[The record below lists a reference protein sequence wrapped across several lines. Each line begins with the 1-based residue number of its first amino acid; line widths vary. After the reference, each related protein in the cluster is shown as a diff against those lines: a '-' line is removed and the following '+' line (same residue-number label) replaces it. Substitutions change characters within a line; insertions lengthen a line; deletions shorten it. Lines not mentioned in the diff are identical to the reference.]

1 MIKKITLIFFASFF
15 PKEYDKNRNQDR
27 LEEYTA
33 SIKRVQQYLEKRDNW
48 RLLIV
53 ENTVDIDYLSSLRVI
68 KDMSNV
74 SLYSSNIGISN
85 KGVGELDMLTHVVND
100 KKDVIA
106 ESEYIVYFSGR
117 HLLSSPYSLDCIEK
131 SESDALISNPD
142 FFYFD
147 GSVVKSEKNHMFND
161 MFFGMKKDLMVE
173 YSKYF
178 NQNKERMIKSKM
190 NSESLLY
197 EFINLKEIVYES
209 LDYIGLIRSDYIRLN
224 RWKTKRIWHI
234 C

>member
-1 MIKKITLIFFASFF
+1 MIFFASFF
-15 PKEYDKNRNQDR
+15 PKEYDKNRNRDR

-33 SIKRVQQYLEKRDNW
+33 SIKRVQQYLEKRCNW
-48 RLLIV
+48 SLLIV
-53 ENTVDIDYLSSLRVI
+53 ENTVDMDYLSSLRVI
-68 KDMSNV
+68 KDMNNV

-100 KKDVIA
+100 KKEVIA
-106 ESEYIVYFSGR
+106 ASDYIVYFSGR
-117 HLLSSPYSLDCIEK
+117 HLLSSPYPLDSIDK
-131 SESDALISNPD
+131 SESDALMSNPD

-147 GSVVKSEKNHMFND
+147 GSEVKSEKKHMFND

-173 YSKYF
+173 YSEYF
-178 NQNKERMIKSKM
+178 NQNRERMIKSKL

-197 EFINLKEIVYES
+197 EFVTFKAIAYER

-224 RWKTKRIWHI
+224 PWKTRRIWHI